1 MLPIQIE
8 VVKSRVFNER
18 VTMCGITG
26 YIGHRDSA
34 KVLLEG
40 LRKLEYRGYD
50 SAGIATI
57 NGGTIQLR
65 RSVGKLDNLA
75 DLLKNEPVD
84 GTVGIGHTRWATHGR
99 PSEINAHPHRAGD
112 VVLVH
117 NGIIE
122 NHRQLRNL
130 LEEQGHTIKSD
141 TDTEIVAHLIEQY
154 RKEGKDPLAAVQSA
168 VSQIE
173 GAYAIC
179 VAFEKEPETLIA
191 AKSSSPL
198 IIGYGEGEGFIAS
211 DIPAVLKYTNKVDFL
226 NDGEIARITREG
238 ISLFDKDGKPIVR
251 PFKTITWDPIAAE
264 KGGHKHFMHK
274 EIFEQPSALINSLEG
289 RVLMHE
295 GDVFFEDF
303 NLDEQEIKNIQRV
316 FVIACG
322 TAWHAGLLAK
332 SFIER
337 FANIPTEVDL
347 ASEFRYRNPLV
358 DEHCITIVIS
368 QSGETADT
376 LAAMRKAI
384 ASGSKSIAICN
395 AIEST
400 IAREADEVIYTHAG
414 PEIGVASTKA
424 FITQVAVAYLLALY
438 LGRHKGVL
446 DELMVHDRLA
456 AITRVPLQMKKIL
469 EGEEHIR
476 ALAKS
481 FRNMKGYLF
490 LGRGLNFPIAL
501 EGALKLKEISYLHA
515 EGYAAG
521 EMKHGPIALVDE
533 NMLTVGIAPFD
544 STYDKIYSNLEE
556 IRAREG
562 KLLAICSDGDNQ
574 VSSVCD
580 AYIPIPASDPA
591 VTPFLTVLPLQLLAY
606 HIADFKGN
614 DVDQPRNLAK
624 SVTVE

>member
-1 MLPIQIE
+1 
-8 VVKSRVFNER
+8 
-18 VTMCGITG
+18 MCGITG
-26 YIGHRDSA
+26 YIGHRDST

-57 NGGTIQLR
+57 DGGEVKLR
-65 RSVGKLDNLA
+65 RSVGKLDRLA
-75 DLLKNEPVD
+75 ELLEKEPID

-99 PSEINAHPHRAGD
+99 PTEINAHPHQAGD
-112 VVLVH
+112 VLLVH

-122 NHRQLRNL
+122 NHRQLRNR
-130 LEEQGHTIKSD
+130 LEELGHTIKSD

-154 RKEGKDPLAAVQSA
+154 RKEAKDPLVAVQNA

-173 GAYAIC
+173 GAYALC
-179 VAFEKEPETLIA
+179 VAFENDPDTLIA

-198 IIGYGEGEGFIAS
+198 IIGYGEGEGFVAS

-226 NDGEIARITREG
+226 NDGEMARITRDE
-238 ISLFDKDGKPIVR
+238 ISLFDKEGNPIDR
-251 PFKTITWDPIAAE
+251 PYKTVTWDPIAAE

-274 EIFEQPSALINSLEG
+274 EIFEQPRALINSLEG
-289 RVLMHE
+289 RALMHE
-295 GDVFFEDF
+295 GDVYFDDF
-303 NLDEQEIKNIQRV
+303 GLDESDIKGIHRI
-316 FVIACG
+316 FILACG

-332 SFIER
+332 NFIER
-337 FANIPTEVDL
+337 FAKIPTEVDL
-347 ASEFRYRNPLV
+347 ASEFRYRDPLV
-358 DEHCITIVIS
+358 DEHCLTIAIS

-376 LAAMRKAI
+376 LAALKLAK
-384 ASGSKSIAICN
+384 ASGSKTVAICN

-424 FITQVAVAYLLALY
+424 FVTQMAVAYLFALY
-438 LGRHKGVL
+438 LGKRRGVL
-446 DELMVHDRLA
+446 DELMIHDHLA
-456 AITRVPLQMKKIL
+456 ALTRVPLQMKKIL

-481 FRNMKGYLF
+481 FRNSKGYLF

-533 NMLTVGIAPFD
+533 DMLTVGIAPFD

-562 KLLAICSDGDNQ
+562 KLLAVCSHGDDR
-574 VSSVCD
+574 VSTACD
-580 AYIPIPASDPA
+580 ECIFIPASDPIIS
-591 VTPFLTVLPLQLLAY
+591 PFLTVLPLQLLAY